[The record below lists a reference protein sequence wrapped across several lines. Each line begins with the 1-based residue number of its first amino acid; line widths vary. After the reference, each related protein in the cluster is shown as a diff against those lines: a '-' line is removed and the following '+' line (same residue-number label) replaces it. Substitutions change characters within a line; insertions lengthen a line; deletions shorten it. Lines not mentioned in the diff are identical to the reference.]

1 MVITALEEKENK
13 KFYVP
18 IRGGNRGG
26 WDRFKWEN
34 VMYLPYKERE
44 LYLGN
49 SAMIGFLD
57 KGGKW
62 RKKNWYLKTEKDFK
76 SLNPKEE
83 MLEAKRKDE

>member
-26 WDRFKWEN
+26 WDRFKWAD

-62 RKKNWYLKTEKDFK
+62 RKKNWYLKTEKEFMAT
-76 SLNPKEE
+76 NPKE
-83 MLEAKRKDE
+83 

>member
-44 LYLGN
+44 LYLVN

-62 RKKNWYLKTEKDFK
+62 RKKNWYLKTEKEFK
-76 SLNPKEE
+76 SQNPQEE
-83 MLEAKRKDE
+83 MLEAKRRDE